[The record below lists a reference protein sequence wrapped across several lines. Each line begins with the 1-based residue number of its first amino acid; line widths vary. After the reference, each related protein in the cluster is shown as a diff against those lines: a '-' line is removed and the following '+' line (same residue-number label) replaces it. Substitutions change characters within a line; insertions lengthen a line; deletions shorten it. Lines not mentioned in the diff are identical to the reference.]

1 MKHVYHPAW
10 AALALLL
17 TVAPAFA
24 LAPVPILIGPSRDG
38 SLQDLQKKV
47 DHLLGPGRVDVHTDF
62 IGAQPGDPD
71 PWCWVNSGSHLVSV
85 KLIDRKSPH
94 ATVGWYADLGGAPAM
109 DAAHAGVVLE
119 DWRLRGSRATLRL
132 PATVTRFGFYIDH
145 QGGDEPADQGVTARY
160 FTNRKLND
168 VGPQGRGAVHEPRD
182 GDVQALIFDV
192 SRWLGPNTWLVACEY
207 SDSGC
212 EVGVSPDCS
221 DNDFSDILFTV
232 TAEGGPTPAASST
245 FGRVKALFR

>member
-1 MKHVYHPAW
+1 MRHVTNSAW

-17 TVAPAFA
+17 AAAPAFA
-24 LAPVPILIGPSRDG
+24 SAPVPIVIGPSRDG

-47 DHLLGPGRVDVHTDF
+47 DHLLGPGRLNVHTDF
-62 IGAQPGDPD
+62 IGAHAGDPD
-71 PWCWVNSGSHLVSV
+71 PWFWVNGGSHLVSV

-94 ATVGWYADLGGAPAM
+94 ATVGWYTDLGGASET

-119 DWRLRGSRATLRL
+119 DWRLRGSRTTLHL
-132 PATVTRFGFYIDH
+132 PAAVTRFGFYIDH
-145 QGGDEPADQGVTARY
+145 QGGDDPTDQGLSTRY
-160 FTNRKLND
+160 FTNRMLND

-192 SRWLGPNTWLVACEY
+192 SRWMGPGTWLVACEY

-212 EVGVSPDCS
+212 EVGVSPDCR

-232 TAEGGPTPAASST
+232 TAEGGVTAATCST
-245 FGRVKALFR
+245 FARVKALFR